1 MLSQKDFVSFI
12 KAIKKEE
19 KRLYNIAK
27 NIEYFGDGFIV
38 VDNPLIES
46 IIEFL
51 KKAMNDKGDYIE
63 WWLFEEVDKKVWL
76 RDGTE
81 IDVSTP
87 QKLYKFLKKD
97 IENEAS

>member
-1 MLSQKDFVSFI
+1 MLNQRDFLSFI

-46 IIEFL
+46 IIKFL
-51 KKAMNDKGDYIE
+51 KKAMNDKSDYIE

-76 RDGTE
+76 EDGTE
-81 IDVSTP
+81 IDLSTP
-87 QKLYKFLKKD
+87 KDLYKFLKNQMK
-97 IENEAS
+97 

>member
-1 MLSQKDFVSFI
+1 MMLSQKDFISFI

-46 IIEFL
+46 IIKFL
-51 KKAMNDKGDYIE
+51 KKAMSDKGDYIE

-76 RDGTE
+76 EDGTE

-97 IENEAS
+97 TENK